1 MSITLEREETASLPE
16 AREPAEVRGAGR
28 DDVRLLVA
36 HRGSGR
42 IDHAVFAE
50 LPELL
55 DPGDLL
61 VVNTSATLPAA
72 VRILGADPALRLHLS
87 APIPGDDRGAWL
99 VELRRDGRRFHG
111 GAPGL
116 VLRLPAGGAV
126 VLLERDDGGR
136 LWRADLR
143 LPSGVLHY
151 LARHGEPIRYPHTRR
166 DWPLARYQTVYAT
179 EPGSAEMPSA
189 GRAFT
194 PELVTRL
201 VATGIDVAPLV
212 LHTGVSSLEA
222 GEAPHPEWFRVPPF
236 TNERIELVRRLGGRV
251 IAVGTTVV
259 RALESEHDEG
269 WTDLVI
275 APGTPIERLDG
286 LLTGFHDSD
295 SSHLA
300 MLEAVA
306 GRDLLERSYAEAA
319 GAGYLRHE
327 FGDLHLIL
335 P

>member
-1 MSITLEREETASLPE
+1 VSVAAAHPPLPAPRE
-16 AREPAEVRGAGR
+16 AREPAEIRGTGR

-36 HRGSGR
+36 RRGSGR
-42 IDHAVFAE
+42 VEHARFAE

-72 VRILGADPALRLHLS
+72 IPVRGSDPAMRLHLS
-87 APIPGDDRGAWL
+87 SPLPGDERDVWL
-99 VELRRDGRRFHG
+99 VELRRDGRRFKG
-111 GAPGL
+111 GRPGL

-126 VLLERDDGGR
+126 VLVERHGAGR
-136 LWRADLR
+136 LWRAVLR
-143 LPSGVLHY
+143 LPTPVLHY
-151 LARHGEPIRYPHTRR
+151 LARHGEPIRYGHTRGE
-166 DWPLARYQTVYAT
+166 WPLASYQTVYAT

-194 PELVTRL
+194 PELVTGL
-201 VATGIDVAPLV
+201 IAAGVDMAPLL

-222 GEAPHPEWFRVPPF
+222 GEAPHAEWYRVPRF
-236 TNERIELVRRLGGRV
+236 TAERIELVRRMGGRV

-259 RALESEHDEG
+259 RALESGADEG

-275 APGTPIERLDG
+275 APDSQIEALDG

-300 MLEAVA
+300 MLEAIA
-306 GRDLLERSYAEAA
+306 GRDLLGRSYAEATR
-319 GAGYLRHE
+319 AGYLRHE

>member
-1 MSITLEREETASLPE
+1 MSVALPRIDVAEPAE
-16 AREPAEVRGAGR
+16 AREPAEVRGAAR

-36 HRGSGR
+36 HGGTGR
-42 IDHAVFAE
+42 IDHARFAE

-72 VRILGADPALRLHLS
+72 VPVRGSDPALRLHLS
-87 APIPGDDRGAWL
+87 SPVPGDEREVWL
-99 VELRRDGRRFHG
+99 VELRRDGRRFDG
-111 GAPGL
+111 GRPGL

-126 VLLERDDGGR
+126 VLLERHSGGR
-136 LWRADLR
+136 LWRAALR
-143 LPSGVLHY
+143 LPASVLHY
-151 LARHGEPIRYPHTRR
+151 LARHGEPIRYDHARAS
-166 DWPLARYQTVYAT
+166 WALARYQTVYAT

-201 VATGIDVAPLV
+201 VAAGIDVAPLV
-212 LHTGVSSLEA
+212 LHAGVSSLEA
-222 GEAPHPEWFRVPPF
+222 GEAPPPEWYRIPRF
-236 TNERIELVRRLGGRV
+236 TAERIELVRRMGGRV

-259 RALESEHDEG
+259 RALESGPGGG
-269 WTDLVI
+269 WTELVI
-275 APGTPIERLDG
+275 EPDSPIEALDG
-286 LLTGFHDSD
+286 ILTGFHDGD

-300 MLEAVA
+300 MLEAIA
-306 GRDLLERSYAEAA
+306 GRDLLERSYAEATR
-319 GAGYLRHE
+319 AGYLRHE

>member
-1 MSITLEREETASLPE
+1 MSITLEREEAASLPE

-36 HRGSGR
+36 RRGSGR
-42 IDHAVFAE
+42 IDHAIFAE

-72 VRILGADPALRLHLS
+72 VRIIGADPALRLHLS

-99 VELRRDGRRFHG
+99 VEIRRDGRRFHG

-126 VLLERDDGGR
+126 VLLEPDNGGR
-136 LWRADLR
+136 LWRAALR
-143 LPSGVLHY
+143 LPSAVLHY
-151 LARHGEPIRYPHTRR
+151 LARHGEPIRYAHTRR

-194 PELVTRL
+194 PELITRL
-201 VATGIDVAPLV
+201 VAAGIDVAPLV

-222 GEAPHPEWFRVPPF
+222 GEAPHPEWFSVPRF
-236 TNERIELVRRLGGRV
+236 TSERIELVRRMGGRV

-275 APGTPIERLDG
+275 SPDTPIESIDG

-295 SSHLA
+295 SSHLS
-300 MLEAVA
+300 MLEAIA
-306 GRDLLERSYAEAA
+306 GRELLERSYAEASR
-319 GAGYLRHE
+319 AGYLRHE

-335 P
+335 R